1 MIDTTTGHV
10 IEGGPVDPRLLELLA
25 AAAARPRWGASD
37 SASPPS
43 SENILQEASKDVY
56 GPRQAA
62 YGHPRE
68 NFERTARL
76 WNGYLFA
83 KGSTDLLLAPE
94 DVAHMMVLLK
104 MARLI
109 QTPDHRDSWVDI
121 AGYAAAG
128 ARSVGVDE

>member
-1 MIDTTTGHV
+1 M
-10 IEGGPVDPRLLELLA
+10 
-25 AAAARPRWGASD
+25 
-37 SASPPS
+37 
-43 SENILQEASKDVY
+43 Y
-56 GPRQAA
+56 GPRQND
-62 YGHPRE
+62 YGHPRA

-83 KGSTDLLLAPE
+83 LRGGDAPLLKPE

-104 MARLI
+104 MARLM
-109 QTPDHRDSWVDI
+109 QTPAHRDSWVDI